1 MMKVSIVNSTFSLEI
16 HFPSQLFQTN
26 THFLIILN
34 LNSIYGIK
42 GGVNGGG
49 TMCYNEWRG
58 NLARVLIKEALR
70 SAVNRKNQDGEQ
82 TSSEVCH
89 SSWLLCEKS
98 SAEIIKFF

>member
-1 MMKVSIVNSTFSLEI
+1 
-16 HFPSQLFQTN
+16 
-26 THFLIILN
+26 
-34 LNSIYGIK
+34 
-42 GGVNGGG
+42 
-49 TMCYNEWRG
+49 MCYNEWRG